1 MSKHGMSLAFAVSGM
16 MALWTVGG
24 LQGALRAQDGKA
36 PQPAPNALLPAPDV
50 DGFISLFN
58 GKDLT
63 YWEGYPGYWSVKDG
77 AITGSET
84 SANSKHTFLVLSAS
98 KAEPAKFGN
107 FEIHFS
113 YRWTE
118 IGKKGNSGLQ
128 FRSKI
133 IDEKGYKVGGYQAD
147 FDVIGQYDGG
157 YYDEA
162 GVAGKRG
169 IFAPRG
175 SKTTWDASNKKKLEP
190 LPSGKSSK
198 DLKAVI
204 KPVGEWNAYIL
215 VANGN
220 HLSSKVNGELMAEL
234 IDESPNALKDGVL
247 AFQIHSGA
255 TMTIQFKDVKIKLL
269 ASDTA
274 PKKSADARSPG
285 GDVPTFTAAKKWKL
299 ADLVPDEKLGLEG
312 LTLRNFERGKKLF
325 TQTKCIACH
334 TFAGEGGLAGPSL
347 AAKGASF
354 GPVDVL
360 VSILEPSKIVA
371 DAYRQKVVS
380 LDDGRVLVGTVSEAD
395 DEIHITNDLLN
406 PEKKVVVKADNVAD
420 IDDSPI
426 SSMPDGLIDAL
437 SRDEVLDLIAYVISQ
452 DDPTDEMFAQPAKSK
467 K

>member
-1 MSKHGMSLAFAVSGM
+1 MSKNVLSLSFAVSGM
-16 MALWTVGG
+16 MALWTVDDRLGV
-24 LQGALRAQDGKA
+24 ARAQDGKA
-36 PQPAPNALLPAPDV
+36 AQPATNVALPAADT
-50 DGFISLFN
+50 DGFINLFN

-118 IGKKGNSGLQ
+118 KGQKGNSGLQ

-133 IDEKGYKVGGYQAD
+133 IDEKNYKVGGYQAD
-147 FDVIGQYDGG
+147 FDVNGQYDGG

-175 SKTTWDASNKKKLEP
+175 FKTTWDADNKKKQEP
-190 LPSGKSSK
+190 LVAGKSSK
-198 DLKAVI
+198 DLKALI
-204 KPVGEWNAYIL
+204 KPIAEWNHYIL
-215 VANGN
+215 VADGN
-220 HLSSKVNGELMAEL
+220 HITSKVNGQPMAEL
-234 IDESPNALKDGVL
+234 IDDSPKALKDGVL

-269 ASDTA
+269 ASDKA
-274 PKKSADARSPG
+274 PKKSADAQAPSG
-285 GDVPTFTAAKKWKL
+285 NVPTITAAKKWKL
-299 ADLVPDEKLGLEG
+299 TDLVPDEKVGLEG
-312 LTLRNFERGKKLF
+312 LVHRNFERGKKLF

-380 LDDGRVLVGTVSEAD
+380 LDDGRVLVGTVAESD

-406 PEKKVVVKADNVAD
+406 PEKKVVAKAENVVD
-420 IDDSPI
+420 IEDSPI
-426 SSMPDGLIDAL
+426 SAMPDGLVDGL

-452 DDPTDEMFAQPAKSK
+452 DDPTDEMFAQPATGK
-467 K
+467 